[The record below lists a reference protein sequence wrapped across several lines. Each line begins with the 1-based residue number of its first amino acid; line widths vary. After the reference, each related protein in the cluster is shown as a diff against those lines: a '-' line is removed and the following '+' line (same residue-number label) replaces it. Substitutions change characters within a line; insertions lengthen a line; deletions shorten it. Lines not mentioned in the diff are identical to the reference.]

1 MKFTRLLEV
10 LLLQVLDFLNHCGLG
25 WLYSLW
31 WLLAQWKTRG
41 SITRMKKAGE
51 EFSRNSASESINKYA
66 VQEIGEMLASSE
78 FQSIYGFP
86 ECGIFDNPS
95 ERQNARLIKLLISS
109 SSILFF
115 DASDFERTKIVIPLE
130 DIITVRIDGP
140 EGHRLNIETKNF
152 NIMCETSE
160 YHMAIP
166 VKRFLLQLGC
176 CHKVEY

>member
-1 MKFTRLLEV
+1 V
-10 LLLQVLDFLNHCGLG
+10 
-25 WLYSLW
+25 W
-31 WLLAQWKTRG
+31 WLWAQWKTRG

-51 EFSRNSASESINKYA
+51 EFSRNSANESINKYA
-66 VQEIGEMLASSE
+66 VQEIGEILAISE

-86 ECGIFDNPS
+86 ECGIFEDPS
-95 ERQNARLIKLLISS
+95 EHQVARLIRLLISS

-115 DASDFERTKIVIPLE
+115 DASDFEKTKIVIPLE
-130 DIITVRIDGP
+130 DIITVRIDGL
-140 EGHRLNIETKNF
+140 EGHRLNLVTKNI
-152 NIMCETSE
+152 NIMCETSQ